1 MHPVSRFQ
9 RHLPLLLLSLC
20 ILLPLVLAN
29 YGREN
34 KELAPDADQGL
45 SVRDDDAS
53 VRADDDAFH
62 QVDSEREQLAKKLN
76 EINSLRSKMYS
87 KAELLKRV
95 KALKEKLSV
104 QVQQEG
110 AVKEEETKAEESLR
124 MAEQKKNAT
133 WDEKEH
139 IAEERRH
146 IEKLLEDLKTEKS
159 NFEAAFAKMDAE
171 RKKTD
176 ARERELEME
185 RERLMKKVEG
195 LVTRFQDSGFHTW
208 LERNVDVLPPIVKET
223 ILKTT
228 NVFEPVWR
236 GVDEAAE
243 LNEQLTNETTEA
255 INQYLPAIK
264 NSPFYT
270 GLIFYIILLCPTVA
284 AVWLVMKVRQRLSL
298 LTVEHYLI
306 AINLYFGILSVVC
319 AVMTLLS
326 RTDILIVFRHRSQ
339 HLAESFMIL
348 HGFIFVCHLVL
359 HGMTAYVSGARKDFA
374 QYICMSCVGLHFFM
388 NAYKRTILNQD
399 PNIGA
404 PAYIVYA
411 TIFLYTLYD
420 RGVYILEA
428 AVKDRKADTS
438 AFATYPDQSYV
449 AQNPGASKDN
459 DTPVYFAGLPIFSGS
474 TQSTL
479 NDAKTI

>member
-1 MHPVSRFQ
+1 MPS
-9 RHLPLLLLSLC
+9 LLLLFALAR
-20 ILLPLVLAN
+20 AN

-34 KELAPDADQGL
+34 KELSPDAKPAAL
-45 SVRDDDAS
+45 REDDSA
-53 VRADDDAFH
+53 VRADDAAF
-62 QVDSEREQLAKKLN
+62 QKVESEKETLKRKLN
-76 EINSLRSKMYS
+76 EIESLRSRMSS

-95 KALKEKLSV
+95 TALKSKISV
-104 QVQQEG
+104 KVKEEG
-110 AVKEEETKAEESLR
+110 HVKEEETKAEESLR

-133 WDEKEH
+133 YDEKEH
-139 IAEERRH
+139 IAEERRN
-146 IEKLLEDLKTEKS
+146 IEKLLGDLKAEKD
-159 NFEAAFAKMDAE
+159 NFDTAFAKMDAD
-171 RKKTD
+171 RKKAD

-185 RERLMKKVEG
+185 RERLMNKVEG
-195 LVTRFQDSGFHTW
+195 LVTKFRDSGFHTW
-208 LERNVDVLPPIVKET
+208 LERNIDILPPIVKKT

-228 NVFEPVWR
+228 NVFDPVWR

-255 INQYLPAIK
+255 INQYLPAVK

-284 AVWLVMKVRQRLSL
+284 AAWLVMKVRQRLSL

-306 AINLYFGILSVVC
+306 TINLYLSILSVAC
-319 AVMTLLS
+319 AVMTIVS

-339 HLAESFMIL
+339 HMAESFVII
-348 HGFIFVCHLVL
+348 HGFLFLCHLVL
-359 HGMTAYVSGARKDFA
+359 HGMTAYVSGALKDFA

-388 NAYKRTILNQD
+388 NAYKRTVLDQD
-399 PNIGA
+399 PHIGA
-404 PAYIVYA
+404 PAYIVYSVV
-411 TIFLYTLYD
+411 FLYTLYD

-438 AFATYPDQSYV
+438 AFETYPDQSYV
-449 AQNPGASKDN
+449 NQNPSAAKGSREN
-459 DTPVYFAGLPIFSGS
+459 PVYFAGLPIFSSS
-474 TQSTL
+474 TQSAL